1 MTFPLSIIE
10 GIISWTFSRSAE
22 VGART
27 LVHAALWGTKEE
39 VNGKFFNN
47 SHVAEESDFS
57 ISEEGRELEARV
69 WVREGLLFWLD
80 GFG

>member
-10 GIISWTFSRSAE
+10 GIMSWPLSRSTE

-27 LVHAALWGTKEE
+27 LVHAALWGARDE

-47 SHVAEESDFS
+47 SRVVEESDFS
-57 ISEEGRELEARV
+57 LSGEGREIETRI
-69 WVREGLLFWLD
+69 WVRELLLFWPVGL
-80 GFG
+80 G